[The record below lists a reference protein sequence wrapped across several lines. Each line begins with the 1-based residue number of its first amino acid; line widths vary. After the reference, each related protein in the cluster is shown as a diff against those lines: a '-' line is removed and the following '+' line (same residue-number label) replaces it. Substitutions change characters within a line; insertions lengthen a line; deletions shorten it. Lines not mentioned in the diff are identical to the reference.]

1 MSEKKKVDTKALLER
16 SRKAKMKTQ
25 SKELQKTLGK
35 QKNNAKFSKVNFN
48 G

>member
-1 MSEKKKVDTKALLER
+1 MSEKKKLDTKALLER
-16 SRKAKMKTQ
+16 SRKAKSKTQ
-25 SKELQKTLGK
+25 RKALQKTLGK

>member
-1 MSEKKKVDTKALLER
+1 MSEKKKLDTKALLER
-16 SRKAKMKTQ
+16 SRKAK
-25 SKELQKTLGK
+25 SKALQKTLGK